1 MVAAEHL
8 PLGDVKKR
16 LPELVERVKS
26 EQGRVVIMKHGEP
39 CVIML
44 SLEDLESLEETL
56 EIVSHSALMDDIRE
70 AEKDLGAGQTTA
82 MSKEEALELAKRR
95 YGVTHRPT
103 PPASAA
109 APHKRPRPGQ
119 LGDMS

>member
-39 CVIML
+39 CVIMFGM
-44 SLEDLESLEETL
+44 EDLESLEETL
-56 EIVSHSALMDDIRE
+56 EIVSDSALVDDIRE
-70 AEKDLGAGQTTA
+70 AEKELSAGRTTT
-82 MSKEEALELAKRR
+82 MSKEEALELAKC
-95 YGVTHRPT
+95 P
-103 PPASAA
+103 
-109 APHKRPRPGQ
+109 
-119 LGDMS
+119 